1 MTIDLC
7 GEVLELLPQK
17 AIYWKR
23 ERALLMADL
32 HLGKVNHFRKSGIP
46 VPSKANEQNLEFI
59 VELIE
64 LTNPSRVIFLGD
76 LFHSHYNP
84 EWEVF
89 GELVKH
95 FQSISFELVVGN
107 HDLLSEGQYL
117 RKSIAVYTELRLYP
131 FIFTH
136 HPLEERV
143 DNFYNL
149 AGHIHP
155 GATLHGK
162 ARQSVTLPCF
172 YFGKQHG
179 ILPAFGVFTGLAQ
192 IKPKMGDGVYVIVK
206 DVVVK
211 VNG

>member
-7 GEVLELLPQK
+7 GEQLELLPQK

-23 ERALLMADL
+23 EQALLMADL
-32 HLGKVNHFRKSGIP
+32 HLGKINHFRKSGIP
-46 VPSKANEQNLEFI
+46 VPSKANEKNLELI
-59 VELIE
+59 IELIQS
-64 LTNPSRVIFLGD
+64 TNPARVIFLGD
-76 LFHSHYNP
+76 LFHSHYNQ

-95 FQSISFELVVGN
+95 FQSISFELVLGN
-107 HDLLSEGQYL
+107 HDILSEGQYV
-117 RKSIAVYTELRLYP
+117 RKGITLYEELRMPP

-136 HPLEERV
+136 HPLETE
-143 DNFYNL
+143 DQDFYNL

-172 YFGKQHG
+172 YFGKQQG
-179 ILPAFGVFTGLAQ
+179 ILPAFGMFTGLAR
-192 IKPKMGDGVYVIVK
+192 IRPKKEDGVYVIVENAI
-206 DVVVK
+206 VK
-211 VNG
+211 V